1 MVGIE
6 IENHSCVY
14 IYMEIYILANL
25 SFQYDMLMHNTALSR
40 FSSSYF
46 HSHWPQAWLYHTN
59 KQGTQN
65 HHHLHLF
72 HLELFL
78 HRRFAI
84 LNFIRIKSK
93 TSNRRVLL
101 FIVVVAIF
109 FARGAVS
116 NCCRIN
122 RVIPIL
128 QSNSTQSFLFF
139 HPPAFV
145 LHSFI
150 PSSSHNLQRYKIGI
164 SQLWKQREW
173 DFLLY
178 TRICIVCV
186 LSI

>member
-1 MVGIE
+1 MCI
-6 IENHSCVY
+6 Y
-14 IYMEIYILANL
+14 IYGNIYIGKSIFPIRHVDAQYSIVKILFFIFSFSLATSLIVSYQQARNAKS
-25 SFQYDMLMHNTALSR
+25 SFA
-40 FSSSYF
+40 F
-46 HSHWPQAWLYHTN
+46 
-59 KQGTQN
+59 
-65 HHHLHLF
+65 LF

-150 PSSSHNLQRYKIGI
+150 PSSSHNLQRCKIGI
-164 SQLWKQREW
+164 SQLWKQRE
-173 DFLLY
+173 
-178 TRICIVCV
+178 
-186 LSI
+186 